1 LNSDPLLSVDKEG
14 LVRTIRE
21 QEQQIEKLRREVD
34 TLRHEI
40 DKLKD
45 KPSASDK
52 KQAKAQARRFSK
64 PPHLWGRKK
73 GHKGSGRPQPDRI
86 DRLIEQTLDRCPRCD
101 HRLGACEDFEDHFQ
115 EDIIPARVEV
125 TCYRHYRYWCGR
137 CEDHVLAGYAP
148 DEIPYAKLG
157 PKVLTMMVL
166 LKYYYALPGNKIQ
179 AILQGLCGLKVSE
192 GGISQA
198 LQRLGKYLQVETD
211 VILTKIRQAAL
222 KHADETG
229 WNVNGV
235 NHWMWVFLNDLWVYY
250 VIHRSRGAKVP
261 QTLLGKKPPGTLV
274 SDFYEPYRKLGMTH
288 QTCHVH
294 LLREMRECR
303 KEGPPGNVDFEGP
316 YKKLRRILKDAD
328 RLADEHRRLKA
339 VVYRRRVRRIKAR
352 LTDFACRDYRD
363 SHWKRLS
370 KRLLRHEQTLFT
382 YLDQP
387 GIPKDNNAAER
398 AIRPQ
403 VIIRNRSFQNR
414 TEQGA
419 MAHATLS
426 SLTSTLLKQKRN
438 PLTEI
443 VAAYP
448 GHRLRAMLKLPPTPN
463 IFALPIG
470 RQAPLTL
477 PSPSRGEGN
486 LRDSAPLN

>member
-1 LNSDPLLSVDKEG
+1 MNSDPLLSVDKEG

-34 TLRHEI
+34 TLRHEL

-45 KPSASDK
+45 KPPAPDK
-52 KQAKAQARRFSK
+52 KQAKAHTRRFSK

-73 GHKGSGRPQPDRI
+73 GHKGSGRPQPDHI
-86 DRLIEQTLDRCPRCD
+86 DRLMELTLEHCPHG

-125 TCYRHYRYWCGR
+125 TCYRHYRYWCAR

-157 PKVLTMMVL
+157 PKALTMMVL
-166 LKYYYALPGNKIQ
+166 LKYYYALPGNKIK
-179 AILQGLCGLKVSE
+179 AILQGLCGLTVSE

-211 VILTKIRQAAL
+211 VILAKIRAAAL

-235 NHWMWVFLNDLWVYY
+235 NHWLWVFLNELWVYY
-250 VIHRSRGAKVP
+250 VIHRSRGVKVP
-261 QTLLGKKPPGTLV
+261 KAILGDKPAGTLV
-274 SDFYEPYRKLGMTH
+274 SDFYELYRKLGMSH

-294 LLREMRECR
+294 LNREMHECR
-303 KEGPPGNVDFEGP
+303 NEGPPGNPDFDGP
-316 YKKLRRILKDAD
+316 YKKLRRILRDAD
-328 RLADEHRRLKA
+328 RLSEKRRGLRA
-339 VVYRRRVRRIKAR
+339 LVYQRRVRRIKER
-352 LTDFACRDYRD
+352 LTDFACQPYRNA
-363 SHWKRLS
+363 HWKRLT

-382 YLDQP
+382 FLDKP
-387 GIPKDNNAAER
+387 GVPKDNNAAER

-414 TEQGA
+414 TDHGA
-419 MAHATLS
+419 NAHATLS
-426 SLTSTLLKQKRN
+426 SLTYTLLRQKRN

-448 GHRLRAMLKLPPTPN
+448 QHRLRAMLELPATPH
-463 IFALPIG
+463 IFALPSG
-470 RQAPLTL
+470 RQAPLTPTL
-477 PSPSRGEGN
+477 SRPAGGEG
-486 LRDSAPLN
+486 A